1 MILSKAGSLRD
12 VARLAVF
19 EHGLQI
25 VPLDAPIES
34 FRLSLGLQ
42 FMIAIKSGV
51 IKTFSYAVVSSRS
64 VMNAL
69 VKVRFGA

>member
-1 MILSKAGSLRD
+1 MTLSKAGSLRD

-34 FRLSLGLQ
+34 HFDL
-42 FMIAIKSGV
+42 A
-51 IKTFSYAVVSSRS
+51 
-64 VMNAL
+64 
-69 VKVRFGA
+69 